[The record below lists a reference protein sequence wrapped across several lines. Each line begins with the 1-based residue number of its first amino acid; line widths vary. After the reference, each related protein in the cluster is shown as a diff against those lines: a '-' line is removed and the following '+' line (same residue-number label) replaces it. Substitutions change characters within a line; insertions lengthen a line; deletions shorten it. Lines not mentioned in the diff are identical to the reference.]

1 MKEPEGYRWIAGRYS
16 QGKLTSI
23 QCLLDPGK
31 YFVIVMVDWAG
42 DRSYDMRLN
51 YSGNT
56 EIQSLERV
64 PQTEASSILTETC
77 IDLSQRFGEFRQ
89 LSPQLCSY
97 WHIDNKLGMV
107 IDNIN
112 NESERSVQYH
122 KSYERTMRILTGLRG
137 VNEGT

>member
-56 EIQSLERV
+56 EIQSL
-64 PQTEASSILTETC
+64 
-77 IDLSQRFGEFRQ
+77 
-89 LSPQLCSY
+89 
-97 WHIDNKLGMV
+97 
-107 IDNIN
+107 
-112 NESERSVQYH
+112 
-122 KSYERTMRILTGLRG
+122 
-137 VNEGT
+137 